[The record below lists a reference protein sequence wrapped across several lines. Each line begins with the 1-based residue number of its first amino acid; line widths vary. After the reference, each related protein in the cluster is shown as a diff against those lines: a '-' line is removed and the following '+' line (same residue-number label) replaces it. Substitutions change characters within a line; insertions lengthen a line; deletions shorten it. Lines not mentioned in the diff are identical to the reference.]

1 MNILSGHAKILAC
14 YPHTYHNQP
23 SVASGLRLDERTRLS
38 VLFHTVIS
46 MKFSGSESSSRHADP
61 FDDPHWL
68 FELKHEGI
76 RALAV
81 VWRGHVAFLS
91 ETGRWL
97 SAFPRLAGAIKKH
110 LAVEEAILV
119 GSIAAPDRA
128 GRTALSRLADRPE
141 EARFYAF
148 DLIWLNG
155 QDRRAVPLLSRK
167 ERLRELLPV
176 QSDRLIFVAHVREY
190 GTVLHRLAC
199 RRNFP
204 GIIAKR
210 ADIAYD
216 ALSMK
221 SGWVEIQNPRYWRV
235 TEHVGSTWSP
245 ATKRATRRRRP

>member
-1 MNILSGHAKILAC
+1 MNILPRHAKIVAC
-14 YPHTYHNQP
+14 DSHTYHNRP
-23 SVASGLRLDERTRLS
+23 VVASGLRLDEPGS
-38 VLFHTVIS
+38 VVAYGNS
-46 MKFSGSESSSRHADP
+46 VNSSRSDSSFRHADP

-81 VWRGHVAFLS
+81 VRRGNVGFLS

-97 SAFPRLAGAIKKH
+97 SAFPQLAAAMRKQ
-110 LAVEEAILV
+110 LSVEEAILV

-128 GRTALSRLADRPE
+128 GRTALSRLAHRPE

-167 ERLRELLPV
+167 ERLRELLPPR
-176 QSDRLIFVAHVREY
+176 SDRVIFVGHVREY

-199 RRNFP
+199 RHNLP

-216 ALSMK
+216 SLSMK
-221 SGWVEIQNPRYWRV
+221 FGWIEIQNPRYGRV
-235 TEHVGSTWSP
+235 TEHAESEWRTGK
-245 ATKRATRRRRP
+245 KRTARRRSR